1 MDVED
6 VAGSTPSITTASI
19 PLSAKVSWSN
29 PIARDSAKSTR
40 REERYMQKLKCKN
53 RGTSQLP
60 QDQPHNNLHNA
71 TDTTSSLLTIPDIT
85 VTSASPEKTSPLAQL
100 TVLDPDL
107 HHLKPPTFFPS
118 RKRRGP
124 RLPRSLRA
132 KANLHHSSKRGLTL
146 AEAQHRSS
154 RFERLHK
161 QISHHESDVKKI
173 EEGDSIHVAHD
184 EIEKEGYQWEKLA
197 EARALVVSDR
207 TALENVWYARHKRPM
222 TDKEKE
228 QSERL
233 VGLHQMM
240 FLLQRTSNRRWRAKR
255 MDPEAARGIWSK
267 QHPAYH
273 TSKNAIEDEITQL
286 KKELGFDVEDC
297 ELPDDPVNGVFST
310 KMLEDDES
318 RWSREDKLACARHF
332 AAAWEDELRVWE
344 GRVSMSG
351 ALDQEVVR
359 QSIGKAYINLEHF
372 RGKVDEFSDS
382 RGAGEEEMGGREVE
396 MEVEMATSVEMNG
409 GMDPHLQIVGVVD
422 KMDGEMQNPADV
434 GEGVTQ
440 DLQIIGREDMVEE
453 QPQNNPAMVGEMK
466 KLVERVERL

>member
-1 MDVED
+1 MEIED
-6 VAGSTPSITTASI
+6 IAGLTPSLPTASI
-19 PLSAKVSWSN
+19 PVSAKVSWSN
-29 PIARDSAKSTR
+29 PNARNSAKLIR
-40 REERYMQKLKCKN
+40 REKRNMQKLKGKK
-53 RGTSQLP
+53 RETSRQP
-60 QDQPHNNLHNA
+60 QDQPYDNFHDA
-71 TDTTSSLLTIPDIT
+71 TDTTSSPFTIPDIT
-85 VTSASPEKTSPLAQL
+85 VTSASPDKPSPLAPITAL
-100 TVLDPDL
+100 KPDL
-107 HHLKPPTFFPS
+107 HHLQPPTFFPS

-161 QISHHESDVKKI
+161 QISHHESNVKKI
-173 EEGDSIHVAHD
+173 EEDVSIHVAHD
-184 EIEKEGYQWEKLA
+184 EIEKEGYQWENLA
-197 EARALVVSDR
+197 KARAIVMSDR
-207 TALENVWYARHKRPM
+207 TALKNVWYARHKRPM

-240 FLLQRTSNRRWRAKR
+240 YLLQRTPKGRWRAKQ
-255 MDPEAARGIWSK
+255 MDPEAARGIWSE

-273 TSKNAIEDEITQL
+273 TSKNAIEDEIAQL

-318 RWSREDKLACARHF
+318 RWSREEKLACARHF
-332 AAAWEDELRVWE
+332 AAAWEVELRVWE
-344 GRVSMSG
+344 GRVSVSG

-359 QSIGKAYINLEHF
+359 QSISKAYINLEHF

-382 RGAGEEEMGGREVE
+382 RGAGEEEMGGREVA
-396 MEVEMATSVEMNG
+396 MEEEMATSVETNE
-409 GMDPHLQIVGVVD
+409 GMDEHLQIVDAVD
-422 KMDGEMQNPADV
+422 KMDGVMQNPADV

-453 QPQNNPAMVGEMK
+453 QLQNKPAMDGEIK